1 MLLKE
6 EKNVRKRESCL
17 NKGTKSLL
25 FAFLSHFI
33 AKHGL
38 VCPLYGHIWSFM
50 AKYRL
55 DWILSSWIS
64 SVIDLNSFGDFLVLF
79 KSTMCSQIA
88 PKFSSFWIFY
98 YATIFLQV
106 RKMCLFIP
114 PYKLHKKAWALSLR
128 LTTFFLHWRPR
139 QLMKFRRAEATLEA
153 TEAAS
158 GPTWIPRWLIH
169 FCEFPGILKSD
180 EEKDFKCTERSM

>member
-88 PKFSSFWIFY
+88 PKFSSFWIFD

-128 LTTFFLHWRPR
+128 LTTFFCIEGQGNLWSFAGPRPRWRPR
-139 QLMKFRRAEATLEA
+139 RPPPAQL
-153 TEAAS
+153 
-158 GPTWIPRWLIH
+158 
-169 FCEFPGILKSD
+169 EFLDDSFIFVSFLA
-180 EEKDFKCTERSM
+180 F